1 MLLGIRLIFFP
12 RVEVTDVKVVR
23 DRYQQVSAEII
34 SIKYQNFFFL
44 DWNEDAVIWYKP
56 DYISVTRP
64 GKAFDHKRIEPAK
77 RICEAKLAL
86 AMEKK

>member
-1 MLLGIRLIFFP
+1 MLLGIRLTFFP

-44 DWNEDAVIWYKP
+44 KWNEDAVIWYKP
-56 DYISVTRP
+56 DYLSIVHP
-64 GKAFDHKRIEPAK
+64 NKAFDHKHIEPAK
-77 RICEAKLAL
+77 RIYEAKLAL